1 MIAEHDQ
8 VVLTR
13 DLPEHGLVAGD
24 IAVVVAVHQNGKG
37 YTLEF
42 TTVQGDTIAIVTVDG
57 VDVRPAR
64 ARELPHVR
72 AAE

>member
-1 MIAEHDQ
+1 MIEEHEQ

-24 IAVVVAVHQNGKG
+24 IAVVVAVHQAGAG

-42 TTVQGDTIAIVTVDG
+42 MTVAGDTIAIVTVDA
-57 VDVRPAR
+57 VDVRPS
-64 ARELPHVR
+64 REREVPHVR

>member
-13 DLPEHGLVAGD
+13 DLPEHRLVAGD
-24 IAVVVAVHQNGKG
+24 VGAVVAVHSGG
-37 YTLEF
+37 DGFTLEF
-42 TTVQGDTIAIVTVDG
+42 TTLAGETIAIVTVPRS
-57 VDVRPAR
+57 DVREA
-64 ARELPHVR
+64 AKREMAHVR